1 MKLPLEK
8 TGNHANGHQTTSLL
22 INPDTWKLII
32 RGTNVFIG
40 ERIKRVEALVPL
52 YLIATGAMQVIPNQN
67 QNNELKDT
75 KIDGEAWRNWGNRF
89 VFVGFLLRAFSLSI
103 HVTSVPKTHTLAL
116 LWKTKQTY
124 LSRAHFKLKC
134 LTFVKMLSS
143 IIFDPV
149 TAHIC
154 FL

>member
-1 MKLPLEK
+1 MEK
-8 TGNHANGHQTTSLL
+8 
-22 INPDTWKLII
+22 
-32 RGTNVFIG
+32 RGGTEGIH
-40 ERIKRVEALVPL
+40 L
-52 YLIATGAMQVIPNQN
+52 
-67 QNNELKDT
+67 
-75 KIDGEAWRNWGNRF
+75 
-89 VFVGFLLRAFSLSI
+89 FLLVFSLSI
-103 HVTSVPKTHTLAL
+103 HVTSVPKTHKLAL

-124 LSRAHFKLKC
+124 LLRTHFKLKS